1 MMVSGADRDSSAAA
15 LHSVPLRSFGWM
27 EGRGMEVGGAVGL
40 RSHSPHH
47 WGVPIRLGM
56 GEPCGRRRAA
66 CVLSALPAIM
76 LG

>member
-47 WGVPIRLGM
+47 GGGSPSGWEWGS
-56 GEPCGRRRAA
+56 RA
-66 CVLSALPAIM
+66 VGVALPAFSVPS
-76 LG
+76 LQ

>member
-1 MMVSGADRDSSAAA
+1 
-15 LHSVPLRSFGWM
+15 
-27 EGRGMEVGGAVGL
+27 MEVGGAVGL